1 MLETTLNFF
10 STKVL
15 YYTETTKRKK
25 DKMTKTKNMCKESVI
40 ANINGLSVGD
50 RAHCGPYGII
60 TCTKSATTV
69 KGVTP
74 VCKRGARRFKV
85 ANSSYLR
92 NGGNW
97 TMSALRK
104 AICG

>member
-1 MLETTLNFF
+1 
-10 STKVL
+10 
-15 YYTETTKRKK
+15 
-25 DKMTKTKNMCKESVI
+25 MTKTKNMCKESVI

-60 TCTKSATTV
+60 PYGIITCTKSATTV
-69 KGVTP
+69 KGITP
-74 VCKRGARRFKV
+74 VRKRGARRFKV
-85 ANSSYLR
+85 TNSVFLR

-97 TMSALRK
+97 TMKALRK

>member
-1 MLETTLNFF
+1 MTN
-10 STKVL
+10 K
-15 YYTETTKRKK
+15 
-25 DKMTKTKNMCKESVI
+25 TKTMSKEAVI
-40 ANINGLSVGD
+40 ANINGLSLGD

-60 TCTKSATTV
+60 TCTKAATCI

-74 VCKRGARRFKV
+74 VRKRGARRFKV
-85 ANSSYLR
+85 SNSIYLR

-104 AICG
+104 AINA

>member
-1 MLETTLNFF
+1 MTN
-10 STKVL
+10 K
-15 YYTETTKRKK
+15 
-25 DKMTKTKNMCKESVI
+25 TKTMSKEAVI
-40 ANINGLSVGD
+40 ANINGLSLGD

-60 TCTKSATTV
+60 TCTKTATI

-74 VCKRGARRFKV
+74 VRKRGARRFKV
-85 ANSSYLR
+85 SNSIYLR

-104 AICG
+104 AINA

>member
-1 MLETTLNFF
+1 MF
-10 STKVL
+10 SLQKYFL
-15 YYTETTKRKK
+15 FRNKQKERKT
-25 DKMTKTKNMCKESVI
+25 KMTKTKNMCKESVI